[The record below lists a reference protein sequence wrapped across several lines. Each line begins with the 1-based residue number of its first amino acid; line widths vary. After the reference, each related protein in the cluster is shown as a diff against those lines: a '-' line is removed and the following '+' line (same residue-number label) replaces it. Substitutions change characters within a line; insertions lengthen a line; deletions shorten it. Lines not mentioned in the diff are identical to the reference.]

1 MSEVTRRQPPRE
13 VVAPVRFHYD
23 TPEFGRVANLSDGVF
38 AIALTLL
45 VLTLDVPDV
54 PADQLARALLD
65 EAQQVVIFG
74 LSFLLVA
81 NIWWVHHRLVGQL
94 AFFESGLIALNL
106 VMLGLVA
113 LVPFPTSL
121 VGASPTVGAA
131 VLPFIAVFL
140 AITLVHL
147 GMTFRARRLD
157 AWRREMPDGVF
168 PWLVAG
174 WAGQIAGM
182 IIAMV
187 ATIWLPILGLAIVA
201 CTGLVVWTLVGVFGP
216 PAHREWV

>member
-1 MSEVTRRQPPRE
+1 MSEVTSTRPPRE
-13 VVAPVRFHYD
+13 VVTPVRFHYD

-45 VLTLDVPDV
+45 VLTLDAPDV
-54 PADQLARALLD
+54 TADQLARALLE
-65 EAQQVVIFG
+65 EAQQIVIFG

-81 NIWWVHHRLVGQL
+81 NIWWIHHRFVGQL
-94 AFFESGLIALNL
+94 VAFDPGLIAMNL
-106 VMLGLVA
+106 LLLGLVA

-121 VGASPTVGAA
+121 VGANPTARAA

-140 AITLVHL
+140 LIAVVYLA
-147 GMTFRARRLD
+147 MSFRAHRTT

-168 PWLVAG
+168 PWLVLG
-174 WAGQIAGM
+174 WAGQIGGGL
-182 IIAMV
+182 IAMV
-187 ATIWLPILGLAIVA
+187 VTLWLPILGLAIIA
-201 CTGLVVWTLVGVFGP
+201 GTGVTVWTLIGVFGP